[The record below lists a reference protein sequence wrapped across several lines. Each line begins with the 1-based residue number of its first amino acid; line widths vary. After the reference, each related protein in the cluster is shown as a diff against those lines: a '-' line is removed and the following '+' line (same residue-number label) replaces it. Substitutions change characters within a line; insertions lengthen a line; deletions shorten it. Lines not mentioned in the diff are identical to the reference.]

1 VTDVLNKPLKRMRA
15 APSKGAQPRVDRKG
29 GHFGAGLLT
38 GVAVITRGEARG
50 HREWVDQFAVEQVVT
65 LGNKARNG
73 VKSRF
78 AHPGLSSDGLGTML
92 GRMKNFHIEGDR
104 ALADLHLQRSSHN
117 TPDGD
122 LATYVMDMAEEDA
135 AALATSIVFDPD
147 WGEMDRFVAE
157 HEDEDGYF
165 RSPDDDNT
173 NNFEHMRIARL
184 WADDVVD
191 EPAANPDGLFRKGH
205 EIAEEAD
212 KLCEF
217 ALGLS
222 SHRPVLKHLSVDAER
237 ITEYAARFLESHQL
251 ELRKKEMTTTNAH
264 PTAPVALTKESLDAT
279 LEEFGAKLLSD
290 VDAKLAALKPG
301 DSKPEPAVEKPGG
314 EILSQTSLDATLD
327 KFSENLLSKVDG
339 KLSLAMSTL
348 MVNGN
353 QLSKDSGQAGSDP
366 DAKYKAEY
374 NSQLAA
380 FAQMGMSLDEY
391 VTSRK
396 IDEGKEL
403 LAPKSAAAA

>member
-1 VTDVLNKPLKRMRA
+1 
-15 APSKGAQPRVDRKG
+15 
-29 GHFGAGLLT
+29 
-38 GVAVITRGEARG
+38 
-50 HREWVDQFAVEQVVT
+50 
-65 LGNKARNG
+65 
-73 VKSRF
+73 
-78 AHPGLSSDGLGTML
+78 
-92 GRMKNFHIEGDR
+92 
-104 ALADLHLQRSSHN
+104 
-117 TPDGD
+117 